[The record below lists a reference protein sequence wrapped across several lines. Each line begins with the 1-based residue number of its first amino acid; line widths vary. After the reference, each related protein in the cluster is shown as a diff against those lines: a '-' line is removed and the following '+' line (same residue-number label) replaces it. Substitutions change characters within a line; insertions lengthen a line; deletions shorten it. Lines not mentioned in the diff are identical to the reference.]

1 MRARLFAA
9 AAITLG
15 LAQTSA
21 SAEPLKI
28 RIAYSSTTGQLTM
41 LMTQVPRE
49 LLQHWGK
56 TYVVEPMFIQGSG
69 PMLTAVAARETDF
82 ANYSYQS
89 FVNGVLEAKI
99 DMRII
104 EEALSDKP
112 PNHGTAYWV
121 AKDSGINRVEDLK
134 GKTLGI
140 NARGS
145 TNEAALRKMLSD
157 HGLTDGKDYQ
167 IVEAR
172 FDALWPTLQ
181 TGRVDLAFLT
191 IPFDLIAEKTGK
203 YKPLFQMRDAL
214 GPTQTVVLG
223 GLTEFVSKNRA
234 ALVDFLQD
242 ELIAR
247 RWLYDP
253 KNRAQMLDIVAKL
266 TKRPAD
272 QFSDWIFTAADNY
285 RDPNGEVDPAI
296 LQRNIDDLYKLGITK
311 GTLDVKTYLDM
322 SLVKEAA
329 KRIVV
334 N

>member
-1 MRARLFAA
+1 MIRTIALFCVALFAGTA
-9 AAITLG
+9 G
-15 LAQTSA
+15 
-21 SAEPLKI
+21 AEPLKI

-41 LMTQVPRE
+41 LMTQVPRD
-49 LLQHWGK
+49 LLRHWGK
-56 TYVVEPMFIQGSG
+56 SYVVEPMFIQGSG
-69 PMLTAVAARETDF
+69 PMLTAVAAKEADF

-112 PNHGTAYWV
+112 PNHATSYWV

-134 GKTLGI
+134 GKTAGI

-181 TGRVDLAFLT
+181 SGRVDLAFLT

-203 YKPLFQMRDAL
+203 YKPLFAMRDAL

-223 GLTEFVSKNRA
+223 GLTEFVTKNRA

-247 RWLYDP
+247 RWLFDP
-253 KNRAQMLDIVAKL
+253 KNRPQMLDVVAKM
-266 TKRPAD
+266 TKRPAE
-272 QFSDWIFTAADNY
+272 QFSDWIFTKADNY
-285 RDPNGEVDPAI
+285 RDPNGEVDSAT
-296 LQRNIDDLYKLGITK
+296 LQRNVDDLYKLGITK

-322 SLVKEAA
+322 SLIKEAG
-329 KRIVV
+329 KRLATK
-334 N
+334 

>member
-1 MRARLFAA
+1 MLRSVAAFAVLFLA
-9 AAITLG
+9 
-15 LAQTSA
+15 LAQGVR
-21 SAEPLKI
+21 AEPVKI

-41 LMTQVPRE
+41 LMTQVPRA
-49 LLQHWGK
+49 LLRHWGSS
-56 TYVVEPMFIQGSG
+56 YVVEPMFIQGSG
-69 PMLTAVAARETDF
+69 PMLTAVAAKEADF

-89 FVNGVLEAKI
+89 FVNGVIEAKL

-134 GKTLGI
+134 GKTVGI

-145 TNEAALRKMLSD
+145 TNEAAMRKMLSD

-181 TGRVDLAFLT
+181 SGRVDLAFLT

-223 GLTEFVSKNRA
+223 GLTEFVVKNRA
-234 ALVDFLQD
+234 ALVDFLED

-253 KNRAQMLDIVAKL
+253 KNRTQMLDIVAKM
-266 TKRPAD
+266 TKRPAET
-272 QFSDWIFTAADNY
+272 FSEWIFTQADNY
-285 RDPNGEVDPAI
+285 RDLNGEVDAAT
-296 LQRNIDDLYKLGITK
+296 LQRNVDDLYKLGITK
-311 GTLDVKTYLDM
+311 GSIDVKTYLDM
-322 SLVKEAA
+322 SLAREAA
-329 KRIVV
+329 KRIVT